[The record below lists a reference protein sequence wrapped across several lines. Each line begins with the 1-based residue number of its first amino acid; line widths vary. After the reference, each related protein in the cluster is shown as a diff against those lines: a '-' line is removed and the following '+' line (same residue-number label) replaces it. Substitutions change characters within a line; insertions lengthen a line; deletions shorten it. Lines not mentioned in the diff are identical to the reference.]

1 MYISP
6 AVGLQGNIVSGDS
19 QKLQTQ
25 VSSASNAGVPEK
37 FAILKTVPHRFY
49 PLLGASN
56 RAADALRTTTGLSD
70 GVLILIWPHG
80 IGVSSSRLSSNDI
93 RNIEAHAQPICAGL
107 GYSQCAITA
116 GLEAESLAK
125 SRDDANNRKAALFWL
140 GVLIVIGGVVA
151 FFVWRA
157 RRNRVPPPA
166 HLEEMRRAAQATL
179 AIADTAL
186 ADSENSMPD
195 LTEELAAL
203 YDRAERL
210 FELARVQ
217 TAESTTEAGLR
228 EANQNGAEAALLA
241 ARVLRSKALDRSES
255 GANGA
260 VSDRCLYCA
269 RDDRPPYSERVI
281 DDSRGNQMLAQVCS
295 HCLELLQQ
303 GRTPDVETVVHD
315 GLRLPW
321 WAEPG
326 NAYFEAYEGSSWQ
339 YWLPLL
345 VGMDAGTWFAKMRS
359 EAGAPPT
366 QQT

>member
-1 MYISP
+1 
-6 AVGLQGNIVSGDS
+6 
-19 QKLQTQ
+19 
-25 VSSASNAGVPEK
+25 
-37 FAILKTVPHRFY
+37 
-49 PLLGASN
+49 
-56 RAADALRTTTGLSD
+56 
-70 GVLILIWPHG
+70 
-80 IGVSSSRLSSNDI
+80 
-93 RNIEAHAQPICAGL
+93 
-107 GYSQCAITA
+107 
-116 GLEAESLAK
+116 
-125 SRDDANNRKAALFWL
+125 
-140 GVLIVIGGVVA
+140 
-151 FFVWRA
+151 
-157 RRNRVPPPA
+157 
-166 HLEEMRRAAQATL
+166 
-179 AIADTAL
+179 
-186 ADSENSMPD
+186 MPD

-241 ARVLRSKALDRSES
+241 ALVLRSKSLERSES
-255 GANGA
+255 GANGV